1 MLPRVEAPPLALS
14 SAPRKR
20 QPSTKLLVILLVPSA
35 IAVAGVLLLLRLY
48 FQPPT
53 VPGYALADA
62 GPQEPE
68 IVVLPGARFE
78 VELRPLAPVVG
89 AVAARAF
96 LLRGNEVRPWAARF
110 DVERDGSVRIAG
122 AGDALFAKVPAWS
135 WELAIA
141 VGRPET
147 LPVAPAEILR
157 ARDAVGDGGPA
168 PWQLVRARIKLGG

>member
-1 MLPRVEAPPLALS
+1 VEVPL
-14 SAPRKR
+14 
-20 QPSTKLLVILLVPSA
+20 STESHILLVPSA

-53 VPGYALADA
+53 VPRYALADA
-62 GPQEPE
+62 GPQEQE
-68 IVVLPGARFE
+68 IDVLPGARFE
-78 VELRPLAPVVG
+78 VELRPVAPVVG

-96 LLRGNEVRPWAARF
+96 LLRGKEVRPWPAWPAHF

-122 AGDALFAKVPAWS
+122 AVDTLFAKVPS
-135 WELAIA
+135 GPWEIAIA

-157 ARDAVGDGGPA
+157 ARDADADAGPA
-168 PWQLVRARIKLGG
+168 PWQLVCERIKLGG